1 MDLASKK
8 ALQSALIVSITPYF
22 LEKEILWFTENLSH
36 IKKSQKTQAFWQDN
50 TLFLE
55 ANQKINISEVLKKI
69 DEMGYEKVFK
79 ITEPGEFSQIG
90 GVVEIFPINSFF
102 AFRLDFLGNTIETIE
117 KLPIE
122 ITNEE
127 TAKNVL
133 KKKLKS
139 QKIFS
144 DLKGLK
150 TGDYLV
156 HLDHGISRFLE
167 IQTVQESEV
176 AETFS
181 GASAGERAGFEHSER
196 ASRGQE
202 RVSALG
208 EQAYPEKVSATS
220 PAKEYYVLEYAQ
232 GDKLFVPVG
241 LERKLT
247 RYLGFVE
254 PKLSRLGGIFW
265 QKTKYKIKEDA
276 EKFAKE
282 LLEMFALKELAT
294 RPAYSKTEIYE
305 KLEATFPYTLTPD
318 QSQCLNEIENDFS
331 KQKPIDRIICGDVG
345 FGKTEVALRAATLAA
360 ENSKQAV
367 IMCPTTILATQHFNT
382 FQKRLTGLPVKVAL
396 LSRLQNK
403 NEKPKIL
410 QGLKDGNVDILIATH
425 SVLAKNIEFKNLG
438 LLIIDDEQR
447 FGVKQKEKLRTTN
460 PSIDILYLSATPIP
474 RTLYLALSSLKE
486 ISFIQTPP
494 QGRKP
499 VKTFILPFKKDVIKN
514 AIENEL
520 KRGGQIYFLHNR
532 VETINAF
539 KLLLEELLNKKPSS
553 KSVSICADRP
563 TLIRFELEKSKVK
576 IGVLHAKLPDKEIVK
591 ALSDFQTGKTN
602 LLLATTIIEN
612 GLDISNAN
620 TLIVDNATRLGLAQA
635 YQLRGRIGRSNTQ
648 ANAYFLYPKNTL
660 KGLAKQR
667 LTALKQAEEL
677 GSGYKI
683 AQADLEIRGA
693 GNILGREQSGSVNR
707 IGLNLYCQMLSEAVE
722 KLKKND
728 Y

>member
-1 MDLASKK
+1 MDLVREK
-8 ALQSALIVSITPYF
+8 ALQGALIVGITPYF
-22 LEKEILWFTENLSH
+22 LEKGLVWFEENLAH
-36 IKKSQKTQAFWQDN
+36 VKKSQKAQAFWQDN

-55 ANQKINISEVLKKI
+55 TSQKISVSKVLKKI

-79 ITEPGEFSQIG
+79 IDQPGEFSQVG
-90 GVVEIFPINSFF
+90 GIVEIFPINSFF
-102 AFRLDFLGNTIETIE
+102 ALRFDFLGNTIETIE

-122 ITNEE
+122 ISNEQ
-127 TAKNVL
+127 TAKNIL

-150 TGDYLV
+150 PGDYLV
-156 HLDHGISRFLE
+156 HLDHGIARYTGKSE
-167 IQTVQESEV
+167 IQSPKSETNPNDQKSKFKT
-176 AETFS
+176 E
-181 GASAGERAGFEHSER
+181 
-196 ASRGQE
+196 
-202 RVSALG
+202 
-208 EQAYPEKVSATS
+208 
-220 PAKEYYVLEYAQ
+220 EYYILEYAG
-232 GDKLFVPVG
+232 GDKLFVPLG

-265 QKTKYKIKEDA
+265 QKTKHKIKEDA

-282 LLEMFALKELAT
+282 LLSMFAKKELAT
-294 RPAYSKTEIYE
+294 RPPYSRTEIYE
-305 KLEATFPYTLTPD
+305 KLEATFPYALTPD
-318 QSQCLNEIENDFS
+318 QSQCLNEIEKDFS

-345 FGKTEVALRAATLAA
+345 FGKTEVALRAAALAA
-360 ENSKQAV
+360 ENGKQAV
-367 IMCPTTILATQHFNT
+367 VMCPTTILATQHFNT
-382 FQKRLTGLPVKVAL
+382 FQKRLFGLPINVAL

-410 QGLKDGNVDILIATH
+410 QGLKEGEIDILIATH
-425 SVLAKNIEFKNLG
+425 SVLSKNIEFSPPPRGLG

-447 FGVKQKEKLRTTN
+447 FGVKQKEKLRTKN

-494 QGRKP
+494 HGRKA
-499 VKTFILPFKKDVIKN
+499 VKTFILPFKKDVVKN
-514 AIENEL
+514 AIESEL

-539 KLLLEELLNKKPSS
+539 KLLLEELNTN
-553 KSVSICADRP
+553 A
-563 TLIRFELEKSKVK
+563 K
-576 IGVLHAKLPDKEIVK
+576 IGILHAKLPDKEIIK
-591 ALSDFQTGKTN
+591 TLNDFQTGKTN

-620 TLIVDNATRLGLAQA
+620 TLIVDNAIRLGLAQA
-635 YQLRGRIGRSNTQ
+635 YQLRGRVGRSNAQ

-667 LTALKQAEEL
+667 LQALKQAEEL

-683 AQADLEIRGA
+683 ATADLEIRGA

-722 KLKKND
+722 KLKNQNSF
-728 Y
+728 

>member
-1 MDLASKK
+1 MEKLEHI
-8 ALQSALIVSITPYF
+8 LIVSITPYF
-22 LEKEILWFTENLSH
+22 LEKELAWFTENLGH
-36 IKKSQKTQAFWQDN
+36 IKKSQKTQPFWQEN

-55 ANQKINISEVLKKI
+55 TNQKISISEILKKI

-79 ITEPGEFSQIG
+79 VREPGEFSQIG
-90 GVVEIFPINSFF
+90 GIVEIFPINSFF
-102 AFRLDFLGNTIETIE
+102 ALRLDFLGNSIEAIE

-127 TAKNVL
+127 AAKNIL

-150 TGDYLV
+150 PGDYLV
-156 HLDHGISRFLE
+156 HLDHGIARFAG
-167 IQTVQESEV
+167 IKNQES
-176 AETFS
+176 
-181 GASAGERAGFEHSER
+181 RIRSENKKNLD
-196 ASRGQE
+196 SKFLIHN
-202 RVSALG
+202 S
-208 EQAYPEKVSATS
+208 
-220 PAKEYYVLEYAQ
+220 YYSLEYAA
-232 GDKLFVPVG
+232 GDKLYVPVG

-247 RYLGFVE
+247 RYLGFAE
-254 PKLSRLGGIFW
+254 PKLSRLSGIFW
-265 QKTKYKIKEDA
+265 QKTKYKIKEEA

-282 LLEMFALKELAT
+282 LLAMFASKELST
-294 RPAYSKTEIYE
+294 RPAYLRHELFE
-305 KLEATFPYTLTPD
+305 KLETTFPYALTPD
-318 QSQCLNEIENDFS
+318 QSQCLSEVEKDFS
-331 KQKPIDRIICGDVG
+331 QAKPVDRIICGDVG
-345 FGKTEVALRAATLAA
+345 FGKTEVALRAAVLAT
-360 ENSKQAV
+360 ENSKQTV

-382 FQKRLTGLPVKVAL
+382 FQKRLAGLPIRVAL

-403 NEKPKIL
+403 SEKPKIL
-410 QGLKDGNVDILIATH
+410 QGLKEGNVDILIATH
-425 SVLAKNIEFKNLG
+425 SVLAKNIDFLNLG

-447 FGVKQKEKLRTTN
+447 FGVKQKEKLRTKN

-494 QGRKP
+494 QGRKAI
-499 VKTFILPFKKDVIKN
+499 KTFILPFKKEVVKK
-514 AIENEL
+514 AITAEL
-520 KRGGQIYFLHNR
+520 ARNGQIYFLHNR
-532 VETINAF
+532 VETINGF
-539 KLLLEELLNKKPSS
+539 KLFIESLKTQ
-553 KSVSICADRP
+553 A
-563 TLIRFELEKSKVK
+563 K
-576 IGVLHAKLPDKEIVK
+576 IGILHAKLPDKEIIKV
-591 ALSDFQTGKTN
+591 LSDFQANKIN

-635 YQLRGRIGRSNTQ
+635 YQLRGRIGRSSEQ
-648 ANAYFLYPKNTL
+648 ALAYFLYPKNQL

-667 LTALKQAEEL
+667 LEALKQAEEL

-693 GNILGREQSGSVNR
+693 GNILGREQSGSVNK

-722 KLKKND
+722 KLKASDKVIE
-728 Y
+728 

>member
-1 MDLASKK
+1 MSNEI
-8 ALQSALIVSITPYF
+8 QEILIVSITPYF
-22 LEKEILWFTENLSH
+22 LEKGLSWFTENIDH

-55 ANQKINISEVLKKI
+55 ANQKISISEILKKI

-79 ITEPGEFSQIG
+79 VTEPGEFSQIG
-90 GVVEIFPINSFF
+90 GVIEVFPINSFF
-102 AFRLDFLGNTIETIE
+102 AIRLDFLGNTIETIE

-150 TGDYLV
+150 PGDYLV
-156 HLDHGISRFLE
+156 HLDHGISRFQGIGNFKFQILNFKTNSNDE
-167 IQTVQESEV
+167 ISKQEK
-176 AETFS
+176 
-181 GASAGERAGFEHSER
+181 
-196 ASRGQE
+196 Q
-202 RVSALG
+202 
-208 EQAYPEKVSATS
+208 
-220 PAKEYYVLEYAQ
+220 YYILKYANE
-232 GDKLFVPVG
+232 DKLFVPIG

-247 RYLGFVE
+247 RYLGFIE

-265 QKTKYKIKEDA
+265 QKTKHKIKEDA

-282 LLEMFALKELAT
+282 LLEMFASKELAT

-305 KLEATFPYTLTPD
+305 KLEENFPYTLTPD

-331 KQKPIDRIICGDVG
+331 KSKPIDRIICGDVG
-345 FGKTEVALRAATLAA
+345 FGKTEVALRAAALAA
-360 ENSKQAV
+360 ENGKQAV

-382 FQKRLTGLPVKVAL
+382 FQKRLAGLPIKVAL

-410 QGLKDGNVDILIATH
+410 QGLKNGSVDILIATH
-425 SVLAKNIEFKNLG
+425 SVLSKKIEFAPSPGGLG

-474 RTLYLALSSLKE
+474 RTLYLSLSSLKE

-494 QGRKP
+494 HGRKP
-499 VKTFILPFKKDVIKN
+499 VKTFILPFKKDVVKN
-514 AIENEL
+514 AITAEL
-520 KRGGQIYFLHNR
+520 ARGGQIYFLHNR

-539 KLLLEELLNKKPSS
+539 KLLIEELN
-553 KSVSICADRP
+553 
-563 TLIRFELEKSKVK
+563 TTVK
-576 IGVLHAKLPDKEIVK
+576 IGILHAKLPDKEIVK

-648 ANAYFLYPKNTL
+648 AHAYFLYPKNTL

-667 LTALKQAEEL
+667 LEALKQAEEL

-683 AQADLEIRGA
+683 ATADLEIRGA

-722 KLKKND
+722 KLKN
-728 Y
+728 YPPA